1 MKRLLLI
8 MLLLLTAFQGFSQT
22 KGISYQAVIL
32 NPNPQQLPGQNAEN
46 NILANSAVSIQ
57 FTIVNASGTEEYQEK
72 HSTRTDRYGM
82 INLLIGTGTPTSS
95 NDFSDIFWNGTT
107 KKLKVGIDFK
117 GGTNFSAL
125 SEQNL
130 TYMPQ
135 PPTEEV
141 TIEITNNSANIE
153 KEKTRALQA
162 EQSNAGGISAL
173 QAEQIIQNT
182 AIALNTTKV
191 GVTPEQ
197 ASTIGN
203 TTGIN
208 TGDQDISGIAIN
220 ASAITTLQGEQTTQN
235 TAIALNAAKT
245 GITSQQASDITA
257 NNAKVGITSQQASD
271 ITANNTKV
279 GITTAQASEITANTL
294 KTGITS
300 QQASDITANNAKVGI
315 TSQQA
320 SDITANNTKVG
331 ITAQQTSDITANNAK
346 VGYTEALVSANTD
359 VVANTAKVGITS
371 QQTSDITVNNAK
383 VGYTESLVSANTN
396 VAANTAKVGIT
407 AQQASDITANNAK
420 VGITTTQASE
430 ITANT
435 LKTGITSQQASD
447 ITANNAKV
455 GITSQQTSDITAN
468 NAKVGIT
475 SQQASDITA
484 NNAKV
489 GITTV
494 QADAIVANTLKVG
507 ITSQQTS
514 DITVNNAKVGYT
526 EALVSANTNVAANTA
541 KNSYLSADATKL
553 SGIEA
558 GAQVNVQSN
567 WNATSGDAQIL
578 NKPTIPA
585 AADGSETKVT
595 AGTNVTVTGTGT
607 TASPYVVNAAAGGGS
622 ASYTIGLSAE
632 QGGYIFWVSSDGK
645 HGLVAETIDQGTAT
659 WYEAQNVISNP
670 ANHSPNGQNFR
681 DWRLPTNYEL
691 NEINLQKV
699 AIGNFY
705 FAIAPYWS
713 ATEEYSYIALSQNFD
728 DGYQFGQ
735 DKDYPNSVR
744 AVRAF

>member
-182 AIALNTTKV
+182 AIALNTAKV

-331 ITAQQTSDITANNAK
+331 ITTTQASEITANTLK
-346 VGYTEALVSANTD
+346 T
-359 VVANTAKVGITS
+359 GITS
-371 QQTSDITVNNAK
+371 
-383 VGYTESLVSANTN
+383 
-396 VAANTAKVGIT
+396 
-407 AQQASDITANNAK
+407 QQASDITANNAK

-526 EALVSANTNVAANTA
+526 ESLVSANTNVAANTA